1 MKKYLALLL
10 SVVMVIG
17 MFAGCTGGGSD
28 QPAGGEGGEAAGADP
43 YTGIPYSSDT
53 EYDYLYSEEITSMN
67 YLATSVSANQ
77 KPLANFVDTLIEYDN
92 LGNIVPD
99 LATSWEESEDGL
111 TWTFHLRDD
120 AKWYTCEGEE
130 YAPVTANDFVM
141 AARLVAD
148 VKFDSDMPDML
159 TSYIVNGSEL
169 YNGVIDDFTQLGVEA
184 VDDYTLVYHLKQ
196 PCAYFLTLLT
206 YGCYLPVNQAFYES
220 CEVENPTP
228 TINDSGEEE
237 LVTNE
242 FGTDY
247 DKILYCGG
255 YLCESWLPQE
265 GITMVKNDKYFDADK
280 IYITKVNGKYN
291 AQADSIA
298 PEMFLRG
305 EIDECSVTTNILDEW
320 LNGDNAQYVH
330 QSKKLGTIMY
340 MLFNFNPKMDDEAA
354 NEAYRAAVNNKNWRM
369 SIVYG
374 LNKAYCLS
382 AYDPYYAEERV
393 TNLMIP
399 ADFAMVDG
407 KDYTEFGNLPE
418 LSKGFYDEAKA
429 LEFRDAAKAEL
440 EAAGVPLPIQI
451 PVFYNPSTP
460 NMDNSFQLIEKQLE
474 ELLGTDYIDITV
486 YAGPTTNFIG
496 EVRRPGK
503 WGLYE
508 QGWSPDYAD
517 PATYFEPF
525 GYGWTFGSQEYIEG
539 DEYKTGYIYTEEDYA
554 NNVIDDEELVG
565 TPQMVFNSLVEAARA
580 EKELNARYEL
590 FAKAE
595 EYALTEGLMIPY
607 QQYNDGYVASKL
619 ALYEAEN
626 AMAGICAYKY
636 KGMHLLEK
644 SYSMEEFEKATEAWE
659 ADKAK

>member
-1 MKKYLALLL
+1 M
-10 SVVMVIG
+10 
-17 MFAGCTGGGSD
+17 MFFTKAADVLPIASTESQFMQRERISENVYWLQSELYAQVTAGIIVGP
-28 QPAGGEGGEAAGADP
+28 QWA
-43 YTGIPYSSDT
+43 I
-53 EYDYLYSEEITSMN
+53 
-67 YLATSVSANQ
+67 V
-77 KPLANFVDTLIEYDN
+77 VDTLALPEETLAMRQFIDEELKVPVRYLIDTHSHADHAWGNCFFPEATIIAHTKCAEYLAKYGVPALEATKKENPAFEKNHIVLPHLTFDDGELTLKVGKKNLIIMLTPGHTADGISVFIEEDRILFAGDAFMPIPALSEGNYVDTLN
-92 LGNIVPD
+92 TYTKINALGLENIVQGHGD
-99 LATSWEESEDGL
+99 
-111 TWTFHLRDD
+111 
-120 AKWYTCEGEE
+120 
-130 YAPVTANDFVM
+130 
-141 AARLVAD
+141 
-148 VKFDSDMPDML
+148 
-159 TSYIVNGSEL
+159 I
-169 YNGVIDDFTQLGVEA
+169 I
-184 VDDYTLVYHLKQ
+184 
-196 PCAYFLTLLT
+196 
-206 YGCYLPVNQAFYES
+206 
-220 CEVENPTP
+220 
-228 TINDSGEEE
+228 
-237 LVTNE
+237 
-242 FGTDY
+242 
-247 DKILYCGG
+247 
-255 YLCESWLPQE
+255 
-265 GITMVKNDKYFDADK
+265 
-280 IYITKVNGKYN
+280 
-291 AQADSIA
+291 
-298 PEMFLRG
+298 LRG
-305 EIDECSVTTNILDEW
+305 EIDSCSVTTNILDEW

-354 NEAYRAAVNNKNWRM
+354 NEAYRAAVINKNWRM

-644 SYSMEEFEKATEAWE
+644 SYSMDEFEKATEAWE